1 MSRLL
6 SKEDIKN
13 ELEEYKK
20 TASEFNKDALSLE
33 NTQKEL
39 DEGKNLSVYGI
50 EVTKSENKKG
60 GKKKTRRMKLKNQKS
75 LVNQESLVNPRNKE
89 YINKK
94 ILIFSII

>member
-20 TASEFNKDALSLE
+20 TAPEFKENALSLA
-33 NTQKEL
+33 NTQKKL
-39 DEGKNLSVYGI
+39 DEGENLSVYGI

-60 GKKKTRRMKLKNQKS
+60 GKKKTRRMKLKKS
-75 LVNQESLVNPRNKE
+75 
-89 YINKK
+89 KK
-94 ILIFSII
+94 SRKSRKSRKSKK

>member
-39 DEGKNLSVYGI
+39 NEGKNLSVYGI
-50 EVTKSENKKG
+50 EVKPRSKKG
-60 GKKKTRRMKLKNQKS
+60 GKKKTRRMKLKKS
-75 LVNQESLVNPRNKE
+75 
-89 YINKK
+89 KK
-94 ILIFSII
+94 SRKSRKSRKSKK